1 MTYDNQ
7 PSDFVPSLSACVPT
21 STGKA
26 RLIHDATLTRS
37 LRVRDSDGVKVAPEI
52 HTALARPLGAVAG
65 YLDPLTLNYLR
76 ADLVPQTGTTAG
88 LDGRRVGCLPR
99 LLYAH
104 AAASEHLQDV
114 ELTLRLSLQTVPSE
128 PKPESLDTRS
138 SVRVNDA
145 ASAEPAVDKAVRTYA
160 DFVART
166 WARCAA
172 TTLGPWVLSSG
183 VRDLRLTG
191 SFVPDRRHQ
200 LAVLAGADIG
210 QAAQL

>member
-1 MTYDNQ
+1 MKSNTQ
-7 PSDFVPSLSACVPT
+7 SDLVPSLTACLPT

-37 LRVRDSDGVKVAPEI
+37 LRVRDSAGVKLAPEI

-65 YLDPLTLNYLR
+65 FLDPLTLNYLR
-76 ADLVPQTGTTAG
+76 ADLVPCTDAMAG
-88 LDGRRVGCLPR
+88 LDGRRISCLPR

-104 AAASEHLQDV
+104 AAASEHLQNV
-114 ELTLRLSLQTVPSE
+114 PLTLRLSLQTVPSE
-128 PKPESLDTRS
+128 PSRQSLDTRS
-138 SVRVNDA
+138 SVRADDEKL
-145 ASAEPAVDKAVRTYA
+145 SEPAVSKAVQGYA

-172 TTLGPWVLSSG
+172 TTLGPWVLASG
-183 VRDLRLTG
+183 VRDLRLIG
-191 SFVPDRRHQ
+191 RFLPDRRHQ
-200 LAVLAGADIG
+200 LAVLAGADIH